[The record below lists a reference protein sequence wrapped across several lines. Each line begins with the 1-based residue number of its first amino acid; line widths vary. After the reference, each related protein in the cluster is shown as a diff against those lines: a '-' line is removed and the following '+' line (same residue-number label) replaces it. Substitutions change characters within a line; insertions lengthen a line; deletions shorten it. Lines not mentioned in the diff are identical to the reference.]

1 MNAWSIS
8 EADGGVIFSVR
19 VVPRSSR
26 NQIIGV
32 VDGVL
37 KIKLTAPPVE
47 GAANA
52 ALIEFVAEWLG
63 VRRGAVSIVSGDKA
77 RNKIMRV
84 SGVTREQAE
93 TGLLLLRKPG

>member
-1 MNAWSIS
+1 MNEWSIT
-8 EADGGVIFSVR
+8 EANGGVTFSVR

-26 NQIIGV
+26 NQIVSVESGA
-32 VDGVL
+32 L

-63 VRRGAVSIVSGDKA
+63 VRRGAVSIVSGDRA
-77 RNKIMRV
+77 RNKLV
-84 SGVTREQAE
+84 QVNGVTREKVLA
-93 TGLLLLRKPG
+93 KV

>member
-1 MNAWSIS
+1 MSDWSITETNGS
-8 EADGGVIFSVR
+8 VTFSVR

-26 NQIIGV
+26 NQIFGV
-32 VDGVL
+32 EGGAL

-77 RNKIMRV
+77 RNKIVRV
-84 SGVTREQAE
+84 SGVTREQVVKK
-93 TGLLLLRKPG
+93 TWG

>member
-1 MNAWSIS
+1 MTEWSIT
-8 EADGGVIFSVR
+8 EENGGVTFSVR

-26 NQIIGV
+26 NQIVGV
-32 VDGVL
+32 EGGAL

-52 ALIEFVAEWLG
+52 ALIECVAEWLG
-63 VRRGAVSIVSGDKA
+63 VKRSAVSIVSGDKA

-84 SGVTREQAE
+84 SGVTREQV
-93 TGLLLLRKPG
+93 LRKM

>member
-1 MNAWSIS
+1 MLQESNNGITLN
-8 EADGGVIFSVR
+8 VR

-32 VDGVL
+32 EGDVL

-52 ALIEFVAEWLG
+52 ALIEFIADWLG
-63 VRRGAVSIVSGDKA
+63 VRRSAVSIVSGDKA
-77 RNKIMRV
+77 RNKIVRV
-84 SGVTREQAE
+84 AGVTIEQVRARL
-93 TGLLLLRKPG
+93 GR